1 MLERHSWQQLVGAT
15 ACSVLMACSIGG
27 CSALGPFL
35 LQPES
40 APTVPAPTASA
51 PAASAPVLAP
61 TVVQPTLADFPPSPT
76 GPLPGASEQA
86 RTAARALDRGV
97 NLGNMLEPPKE
108 GDWGVRLEDDFID
121 RIGTAGL
128 GLSARLPVR
137 WSNHASP
144 DARAV
149 IDEALF
155 VKVDKA
161 LDRLLARG
169 ATVVLN
175 MHHYRQLDG
184 DALDPGEF
192 AVAPEVVQVRMLAMW
207 KQIAQRYAH
216 HGPRLVFEVY
226 NEPHGKLEPHWND
239 LLSRAV
245 RVIRQSNPTRVI
257 MLGPIRWNNAAF
269 LEELQLPP
277 DANLMLTVHHYE
289 PFDFTHQGADWVQPM
304 KPEGLDC
311 CTDAQKRTM
320 TLPLDIAVREAA
332 RLGYPVVVG
341 EFGAYSKAPHEARL
355 RYMRFMR
362 DEMAA
367 RQLPWIYWE
376 LASGFGLYDPVTR
389 EFRTDLL
396 NALVGP

>member
-1 MLERHSWQQLVGAT
+1 
-15 ACSVLMACSIGG
+15 
-27 CSALGPFL
+27 
-35 LQPES
+35 
-40 APTVPAPTASA
+40 
-51 PAASAPVLAP
+51 
-61 TVVQPTLADFPPSPT
+61 
-76 GPLPGASEQA
+76 
-86 RTAARALDRGV
+86 
-97 NLGNMLEPPKE
+97 MLEPPKE

-304 KPEGLDC
+304 KPEGLEC
-311 CTDAQKRTM
+311 CTDAQISPPTGEVGQYNIGGQGRFVF
-320 TLPLDIAVREAA
+320 II
-332 RLGYPVVVG
+332 VVKSNLQG
-341 EFGAYSKAPHEARL
+341 RL
-355 RYMRFMR
+355 RLMPGCF
-362 DEMAA
+362 
-367 RQLPWIYWE
+367 
-376 LASGFGLYDPVTR
+376 
-389 EFRTDLL
+389 
-396 NALVGP
+396 